1 MSPAGTPAS
10 CILARRKLRSR
21 AVSDE
26 SFELELTT
34 MAHGGR
40 AMGRHQGQVVFV
52 PYSIPGERIEA
63 RLTGRSGRVIFA
75 EGVKLLEASADRVWP
90 VCAHFGPGRCAQCHW
105 QHIDYQAQLLLKQ
118 DVLADQLARI
128 GGFDDVE
135 VLPTIPAPA
144 TQGYS
149 WRLSLRVNRAG
160 QAGLPSTLPGQVLWP
175 EECHVAHPDLL
186 ELLAALELDTTGMRD
201 LQLLRGSDGDLMLLL
216 TMQDER
222 PPELLSDVPASVN
235 MLLKGG
241 EPVNLIGASHL
252 LREVAGRRFRVTA
265 GSSFHAHD
273 ALLPRLVTLVCEWLA
288 PAAGDHVLDLY
299 AGVGFFS
306 AFLAGS
312 AGLVTLVERFPP
324 AVTDAESNLAAYDNV
339 ELIEG
344 RVEEVL
350 PHLETPA
357 DSALLDPPREGLSPE
372 AVDQLAESGLQR
384 LVYLSADA
392 ATLARDARR
401 LRARG
406 WQLRQAQPVDLEPL
420 TWRINTVALLERSR
434 A

>member
-1 MSPAGTPAS
+1 MSDDA
-10 CILARRKLRSR
+10 
-21 AVSDE
+21 
-26 SFELELTT
+26 FELQLTT

-52 PYSIPGERIEA
+52 PYAIPGERIEA
-63 RLTGRSGRVIFA
+63 RLTGRSGRVMFA
-75 EGVKLLEASADRVWP
+75 EGVTLLEASADRVWP
-90 VCAHFGPGRCAQCHW
+90 VCAHFGPGRCGQCHW
-105 QHIDYQAQLLLKQ
+105 QHIDYEAQLLLKQ

-128 GGFDDVE
+128 GGFDEVE
-135 VLPTIPAPA
+135 VLPTIPAPE
-144 TQGYS
+144 TRGYS
-149 WRLSLRVNRAG
+149 WRLSLRANRQG
-160 QAGLPSTLPGQVLWP
+160 QVGLPATSPGQVLWP
-175 EECHVAHPDLL
+175 QECHVAHPDLL
-186 ELLAALELDTTGMRD
+186 ELLAALELDTTGMRE

-222 PPELLSDVPASVN
+222 PPELLSDLPASVN

-252 LREVAGRRFRVTA
+252 TRQVAGKRFRVTA
-265 GSSFHAHD
+265 GSSFRAHD
-273 ALLPRLVTLVCEWLA
+273 ALLPQLASLVCEWLA
-288 PAAGDHVLDLY
+288 PSAGGHVLDLH

-306 AFLAGS
+306 AFLADA

-357 DSALLDPPREGLSPE
+357 DLALLDPPREGLSHE
-372 AVDQLAESGLQR
+372 AVDLLTGSALRRLA
-384 LVYLSADA
+384 YLSADA

-406 WQLRQAQPVDLEPL
+406 WQLRRAQPVDLEPL
-420 TWRINTVALLERSR
+420 TWRIHTLALLERSK

>member
-1 MSPAGTPAS
+1 MTDD
-10 CILARRKLRSR
+10 I
-21 AVSDE
+21 
-26 SFELELTT
+26 FELELTT

-40 AMGRHQGQVVFV
+40 AMGRHQGQVIFV
-52 PYSIPGERIEA
+52 PYAIPGERIEA
-63 RLTGRSGRVIFA
+63 RLSGRSGRVAFA
-75 EGVKLLEASADRVWP
+75 EGLRLLEASADRVWP
-90 VCAHFGPGRCAQCHW
+90 QCPHFGPGRCGQCQW
-105 QHIDYQAQLLLKQ
+105 QHIDYAAQLLLKQ

-128 GGFDDVE
+128 GGLDDVE

-144 TQGYS
+144 TQGYR
-149 WRLSLRVNRAG
+149 WGLTLRVDRAG
-160 QAGLPSTLPGQVLWP
+160 QPGLPSERAGQVVWP

-186 ELLAALELDTTGMRD
+186 ELLPRLELDIEGLRE
-201 LQLLRGSDGDLMLLL
+201 LQLLRGSDGALMLLL
-216 TMQDER
+216 TMRNDR
-222 PPELLSDVPASVN
+222 APELLSDLPASVN

-252 LREVAGRRFRVTA
+252 VREVAGRRFRVTA
-265 GSSFHAHD
+265 GSSFRPHD
-273 ALLPRLVTLVCEWLA
+273 ALLPQLATLARQWLA
-288 PAAGDHVLDLY
+288 PKAGEHVLDLY

-306 AFLAGS
+306 AFLAEE

-324 AVTDAESNLAAYDNV
+324 AVTDAESNLEEYDNI

-350 PHLETPA
+350 PELDTPVDA
-357 DSALLDPPREGLSPE
+357 ALLDPPREGLSAE
-372 AVDQLAESGLQR
+372 AVDSLAVCGAAR
-384 LVYLSADA
+384 LVYVSGDA
-392 ATLARDARR
+392 AILARDARR

-420 TWRINTVALLERSR
+420 TWRIHSVALLERR

>member
-1 MSPAGTPAS
+1 MTDD
-10 CILARRKLRSR
+10 I
-21 AVSDE
+21 
-26 SFELELTT
+26 FELELRT

-52 PYSIPGERIEA
+52 PYAIPGERIEA
-63 RLTGRSGRVIFA
+63 RLSGRSGRVAFA
-75 EGVKLLEASADRVWP
+75 EGLRLLEASADRVWP
-90 VCAHFGPGRCAQCHW
+90 QCPHFGPGRCGQCQW
-105 QHIDYQAQLLLKQ
+105 QHIDYAAQLLLKQ

-128 GGFDDVE
+128 GGLDDVE

-144 TQGYS
+144 TRGYR
-149 WRLSLRVNRAG
+149 WGLTLRVNRAG
-160 QAGLPSTLPGQVLWP
+160 QPGLPSERAGQVVWP
-175 EECHVAHPDLL
+175 EACHVAHPDLL
-186 ELLAALELDTTGMRD
+186 ELLPTLELDIDGLRE
-201 LQLLRGSDGDLMLLL
+201 LRLLRGSDGALMLLL
-216 TMQDER
+216 TMRNDR
-222 PPELLSDVPASVN
+222 APELLSDLPASVN

-252 LREVAGRRFRVTA
+252 VREVAGRRFRVTA
-265 GSSFHAHD
+265 GSSFRAHD
-273 ALLPRLVTLVCEWLA
+273 ALLPRLATLVRQWLA
-288 PAAGDHVLDLY
+288 PKAGEHVLDLY

-306 AFLAGS
+306 AFLAED

-324 AVTDAESNLAAYDNV
+324 AVTDAESNLEAFDNID
-339 ELIEG
+339 LIEG

-350 PHLETPA
+350 PELDTPVDA
-357 DSALLDPPREGLSPE
+357 ALVDPPREGLSAE
-372 AVDQLAESGLQR
+372 AVDSLAACGAAR
-384 LVYLSADA
+384 LVYVSGDA

-420 TWRINTVALLERSR
+420 TWRIDTVALLERR